1 MRLKYLFIFSFFIL
15 NLLNVVASDDESKFK
30 EITLSKSYKE
40 LDYHNPCIANKFI
53 AEPGVMEYNNRIY
66 VYGTDD
72 GPISSAGTQKDYQK
86 IFDISIMS
94 SSDLVNW
101 SDHGSI
107 RVADDITVYDV
118 PIINWGTN
126 CNSPSVV
133 HKTVNGKEK
142 FFLYFA
148 MNSAKIGILV
158 SDSPIGPW
166 KDAKGSALDLVEQYY
181 GHRYNDP
188 SVFIDNDG
196 SAYLYYGRGLGQF
209 ENPQTLRVVKL
220 GDDMISIEGNP
231 IIINAPWAL
240 QGSVINKIGDTYLLS
255 YNTYLEDNP
264 YGQRNTIF
272 MTSKSPL
279 GPFDVQ
285 GICFKNPGEFFIP
298 TINGHHDI
306 IYFKGKYYIF
316 YQAAWLDRTINGSY
330 KGHRATHVD
339 VMPINGNLFGNAIG
353 TLTGVEQIE
362 YIDPYQIN
370 AFYTSAWQAGIT
382 VIGTPGDI
390 TCYKRGD
397 WNGVSGV
404 NFSKGA
410 KKITINGGCSYD
422 KGATIRITADSPSGD
437 VLGYVTFPF
446 TSPNFQVSI
455 NVTSEINNI
464 SGVKNIFFVAS
475 DTVFLN
481 YYVFSP

>member
-1 MRLKYLFIFSFFIL
+1 MKLKYLFIFSFFIL

-107 RVADDITVYDV
+107 RVADDTTVYDV
-118 PIINWGTN
+118 PIINWGHN

-148 MNSAKIGILV
+148 VNSAKIGILV

-196 SAYLYYGRGLGQF
+196 SAYLYYKRF
-209 ENPQTLRVVKL
+209 
-220 GDDMISIEGNP
+220 
-231 IIINAPWAL
+231 
-240 QGSVINKIGDTYLLS
+240 
-255 YNTYLEDNP
+255 
-264 YGQRNTIF
+264 
-272 MTSKSPL
+272 
-279 GPFDVQ
+279 
-285 GICFKNPGEFFIP
+285 
-298 TINGHHDI
+298 
-306 IYFKGKYYIF
+306 
-316 YQAAWLDRTINGSY
+316 RTI
-330 KGHRATHVD
+330 
-339 VMPINGNLFGNAIG
+339 
-353 TLTGVEQIE
+353 
-362 YIDPYQIN
+362 
-370 AFYTSAWQAGIT
+370 
-382 VIGTPGDI
+382 
-390 TCYKRGD
+390 
-397 WNGVSGV
+397 
-404 NFSKGA
+404 
-410 KKITINGGCSYD
+410 
-422 KGATIRITADSPSGD
+422 
-437 VLGYVTFPF
+437 
-446 TSPNFQVSI
+446 
-455 NVTSEINNI
+455 
-464 SGVKNIFFVAS
+464 
-475 DTVFLN
+475 
-481 YYVFSP
+481 